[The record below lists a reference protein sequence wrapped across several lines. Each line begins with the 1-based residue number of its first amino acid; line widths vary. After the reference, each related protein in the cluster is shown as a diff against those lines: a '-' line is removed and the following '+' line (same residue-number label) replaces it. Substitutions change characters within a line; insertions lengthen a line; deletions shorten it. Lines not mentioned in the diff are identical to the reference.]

1 VRRAHKVA
9 EETAHDLSDAAADA
23 ERQREETKREQQ
35 EQFEELTLLQ
45 TQGSKL
51 WLAIVSPPWV
61 RNHLLER
68 MRITALRHTE
78 MIGELAML
86 QTTVS
91 STVEFA
97 LGRSPDETFWVKV
110 VDELVAKFR
119 KLHERRSRLERPG
132 VRNCDLLLGPPSVRA
147 RLAKR
152 LETTWDRAGC
162 TMGGPAD
169 FSCAGSGLDAG

>member
-9 EETAHDLSDAAADA
+9 KETAHDLSDAAADA

-61 RNHLLER
+61 RNHLSER
-68 MRITALRHTE
+68 MRITALHHTE

-110 VDELVAKFR
+110 VDELVAKF
-119 KLHERRSRLERPG
+119 
-132 VRNCDLLLGPPSVRA
+132 
-147 RLAKR
+147 
-152 LETTWDRAGC
+152 
-162 TMGGPAD
+162 
-169 FSCAGSGLDAG
+169 